1 MFDLAVGLHVV
12 AAGKLLAADGA
23 LVALGP
29 VDVGVVP
36 AVRHRLV
43 AADAAVQR
51 REGAGQLDEERRV
64 VDVVVP
70 PRSGR
75 PRAGALA
82 SGTGSGAAETPGAGP
97 RRGAAGQ
104 ERRSG
109 RAGLL
114 LLGTEPVQ
122 PLVVLQQ
129 GSGRAGQVRVVPGRH
144 RQTQHRV
151 TWNAHSTR
159 SGGWHSDEKRGR
171 ASNHATHTYREP
183 QSRWGEWGGEANSKQ
198 RGLLCWVSAF
208 DSSVKLY

>member
-1 MFDLAVGLHVV
+1 MDDVVVEPVPQLRMFDLAVGLHVV
-12 AAGKLLAADGA
+12 AAGKLLATDGA

-75 PRAGALA
+75 PGAGALA
-82 SGTGSGAAETPGAGP
+82 SGTGAATETPGSGAGP

-109 RAGLL
+109 RAG

-159 SGGWHSDEKRGR
+159 
-171 ASNHATHTYREP
+171 
-183 QSRWGEWGGEANSKQ
+183 WG
-198 RGLLCWVSAF
+198 VAF
-208 DSSVKLY
+208 R